1 MEKATVTPRWKNRLG
16 FGRKSKANLVLN
28 APTPPEEP
36 DSGEGRSLATKRA
49 QRLAA
54 KPEKKKGGNMI
65 RKLHVKT
72 SFRKE
77 SRDAS
82 DTSNPQ
88 SPYSNDSVLTV
99 EVSPDGHAYVLKH
112 MPSHTWHLNH
122 HSHLVHQL
130 VPTLLLS
137 FLLSIL

>member
-1 MEKATVTPRWKNRLG
+1 MEKATATPPRWKNRLG
-16 FGRKSKANLVLN
+16 FGRKSKANLFLN
-28 APTPPEEP
+28 APAPPEEP

-65 RKLHVKT
+65 RKLQVKT

-82 DTSNPQ
+82 DSSPSNPQ

-99 EVSPDGHAYVLKH
+99 EVRP
-112 MPSHTWHLNH
+112 
-122 HSHLVHQL
+122 
-130 VPTLLLS
+130 
-137 FLLSIL
+137 